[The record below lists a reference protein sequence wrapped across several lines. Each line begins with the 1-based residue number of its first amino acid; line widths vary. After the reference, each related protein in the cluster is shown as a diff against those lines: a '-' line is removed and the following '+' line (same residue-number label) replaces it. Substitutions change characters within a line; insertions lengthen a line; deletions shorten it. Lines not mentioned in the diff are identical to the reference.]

1 MKNLR
6 RIKRMTRSKRNKPP
20 SLNLVSMMDIFT
32 ILVFFLLVNQSSSEE
47 LPSPD
52 IIKLPDSISEQKPEQ
67 TIVLLITPDQ
77 ILMNG
82 EIIVTA
88 SEALAGEDA
97 IIAAVRDRLQEEAA
111 KMISQT
117 GAASER
123 ARQVVIM
130 GDRSIPFKF
139 LKKVMASCTAAGYEK
154 ISLAVQQLDAKV
166 S

>member
-1 MKNLR
+1 MQNLR

-20 SLNLVSMMDIFT
+20 ALNLVSMMDIFT

-52 IIKLPDSISEQKPEQ
+52 IIKLPDSVSEQKPEQ
-67 TIVLLITPDQ
+67 TLVVLVTPDQ
-77 ILMNG
+77 IMING
-82 EIIVTA
+82 EVIATA
-88 SEALAGEDA
+88 SEAQALEDVFIPA
-97 IIAAVRDRLQEEAA
+97 LRDRLQQEAA

-117 GAASER
+117 GAASDR
-123 ARQVVIM
+123 GRQVVIM
-130 GDRSIPFKF
+130 GDKQIPFKF

>member
-6 RIKRMTRSKRNKPP
+6 RIKRMTRAKRNKPP
-20 SLNLVSMMDIFT
+20 ALNLVSMMDIFT

-52 IIKLPDSISEQKPEQ
+52 IIKLPDSVSEQKPEQ
-67 TIVLLITPDQ
+67 TIVVLITADQ
-77 ILMNG
+77 VMING

-88 SEALAGEDA
+88 SEALALDDTFVPA
-97 IIAAVRDRLQEEAA
+97 IRDRLQLEAERV
-111 KMISQT
+111 ISQSD
-117 GAASER
+117 AVSER
-123 ARQVVIM
+123 SREVIIM
-130 GDRSIPFKF
+130 GHKQIPFKL
-139 LKKVMASCTAAGYEK
+139 LKKIMASCTAAGYEK